1 MYACGDTV
9 VYRHHVCEVAAL
21 RENYFEG
28 KDYLELRALF
38 ENSLKLFVAVDE
50 ATPDNLRPIMSKR
63 AALALIDSIVDADTI
78 DENAL
83 KPDAPTPTLLERR
96 MKEEYDKRLRTFAPE
111 DLVPI
116 MKSVHERT
124 VRRVDWPPHHRHG
137 QEVLRPGRRP
147 AVRRACGV
155 AGRSARERERRAR
168 RTREASRGAP
178 ALTGLSAASA
188 TPGDATLRSV
198 HCAGRGARVS

>member
-96 MKEEYDKRLRTFAPE
+96 MKEEYDKRLRTF
-111 DLVPI
+111 
-116 MKSVHERT
+116 ERT
-124 VRRVDWPPHHRHG
+124 VRRVDS
-137 QEVLRPGRRP
+137 GRRITATDKKYFDLAEGLLCDEL
-147 AVRRACGV
+147 AVSLAVPRENVKDVLVERVKRAEALRR
-155 AGRSARERERRAR
+155 
-168 RTREASRGAP
+168 
-178 ALTGLSAASA
+178 
-188 TPGDATLRSV
+188 
-198 HCAGRGARVS
+198 

>member
-83 KPDAPTPTLLERR
+83 KPDAPMPTLLERR

-124 VRRVDWPPHHRHG
+124 VRRVDS
-137 QEVLRPGRRP
+137 GRRITARDKKYFDLAEGLLCDEL
-147 AVRRACGV
+147 AVSLAVPRENVKDVLVERVKRAEALRR
-155 AGRSARERERRAR
+155 
-168 RTREASRGAP
+168 
-178 ALTGLSAASA
+178 
-188 TPGDATLRSV
+188 
-198 HCAGRGARVS
+198 

>member
-116 MKSVHERT
+116 MKSCLLYT
-124 VRRVDWPPHHRHG
+124 SDAADDMQCVDLG
-137 QEVLRPGRRP
+137 GRRIIKKKIFSS
-147 AVRRACGV
+147 RRRHT
-155 AGRSARERERRAR
+155 RSLSVSWAR
-168 RTREASRGAP
+168 RC
-178 ALTGLSAASA
+178 
-188 TPGDATLRSV
+188 V
-198 HCAGRGARVS
+198 

>member
-1 MYACGDTV
+1 
-9 VYRHHVCEVAAL
+9 
-21 RENYFEG
+21 
-28 KDYLELRALF
+28 
-38 ENSLKLFVAVDE
+38 
-50 ATPDNLRPIMSKR
+50 MSKR

-124 VRRVDWPPHHRHG
+124 VRRVDS
-137 QEVLRPGRRP
+137 GRRITATDKKYFDLAEGLLCDEL
-147 AVRRACGV
+147 AVSLAVPRENVKDVLVERVKRAESLRR
-155 AGRSARERERRAR
+155 
-168 RTREASRGAP
+168 
-178 ALTGLSAASA
+178 
-188 TPGDATLRSV
+188 
-198 HCAGRGARVS
+198 

>member
-116 MKSVHERT
+116 MKSVHERRHRPA
-124 VRRVDWPPHHRHG
+124 RRFAPHHRHG
-137 QEVLRPGRRP
+137 QKYFDLAEGLLCDELAVSLAVPRENVKDVLVERVKRAEALRR
-147 AVRRACGV
+147 
-155 AGRSARERERRAR
+155 
-168 RTREASRGAP
+168 
-178 ALTGLSAASA
+178 
-188 TPGDATLRSV
+188 
-198 HCAGRGARVS
+198 

>member
-50 ATPDNLRPIMSKR
+50 ATPDNLRPVMSKR

-96 MKEEYDKRLRTFAPE
+96 MRKNTTSA
-111 DLVPI
+111 
-116 MKSVHERT
+116 S
-124 VRRVDWPPHHRHG
+124 
-137 QEVLRPGRRP
+137 
-147 AVRRACGV
+147 
-155 AGRSARERERRAR
+155 GRSRP
-168 RTREASRGAP
+168 RTWFPS
-178 ALTGLSAASA
+178 
-188 TPGDATLRSV
+188 
-198 HCAGRGARVS
+198 

>member
-21 RENYFEG
+21 RENYFVRKG
-28 KDYLELRALF
+28 LPRAGARCSRI
-38 ENSLKLFVAVDE
+38 SLKLFVAVDE
-50 ATPDNLRPIMSKR
+50 ATPDNLRPIISKR

-124 VRRVDWPPHHRHG
+124 VRRVDS
-137 QEVLRPGRRP
+137 GRRITATDKKYFDLAEGLLCDEL
-147 AVRRACGV
+147 AVSLAVPRENVKDVLVERVKRAEALRR
-155 AGRSARERERRAR
+155 
-168 RTREASRGAP
+168 
-178 ALTGLSAASA
+178 
-188 TPGDATLRSV
+188 
-198 HCAGRGARVS
+198 

>member
-124 VRRVDWPPHHRHG
+124 VWRVDSGRHG

>member
-96 MKEEYDKRLRTFAPE
+96 M
-111 DLVPI
+111 
-116 MKSVHERT
+116 
-124 VRRVDWPPHHRHG
+124 
-137 QEVLRPGRRP
+137 
-147 AVRRACGV
+147 
-155 AGRSARERERRAR
+155 
-168 RTREASRGAP
+168 
-178 ALTGLSAASA
+178 
-188 TPGDATLRSV
+188 
-198 HCAGRGARVS
+198 